1 MKFENFSN
9 IFIDTMFLPFLLKK
23 IILPGIL
30 LLGFYQIYMTIDSI
44 WQTSVK
50 KDDLNQQILG
60 LKDQKKS
67 LEDKFLVINSDEFV
81 EKEARTKLN
90 MKKEGE
96 DVYLVPSTKAPET
109 EKVDYVET
117 EGAISKKQSNFSKW
131 VELLF

>member
-30 LLGFYQIYMTIDSI
+30 LFGFYQIYMTIDSI
-44 WQTSVK
+44 YQTSKK
-50 KDDLNQQILG
+50 KDALNQQILG
-60 LKDQKKS
+60 LKDQKRT

-96 DVYLVPSTKAPET
+96 EVYLVPSTSATTTEKIDYIET
-109 EKVDYVET
+109 EAKLV
-117 EGAISKKQSNFSKW
+117 KKQSNFSKW

>member
-1 MKFENFSN
+1 
-9 IFIDTMFLPFLLKK
+9 MFLPFLLKK

-30 LLGFYQIYMTIDSI
+30 LFGFYQIYMTIDSI
-44 WQTSVK
+44 YQTSKK
-50 KDDLNQQILG
+50 KDALNQQILG
-60 LKDQKKS
+60 LKDQKRT

-96 DVYLVPSTKAPET
+96 EVYLVPSTSATTTEKIDYIET
-109 EKVDYVET
+109 EAKLV
-117 EGAISKKQSNFSKW
+117 KKQSNFSKW